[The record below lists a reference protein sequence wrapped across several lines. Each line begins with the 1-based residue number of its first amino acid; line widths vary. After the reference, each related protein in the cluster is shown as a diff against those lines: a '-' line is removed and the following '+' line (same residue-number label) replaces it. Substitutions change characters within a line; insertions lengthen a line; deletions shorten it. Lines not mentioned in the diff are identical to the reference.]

1 MNPLVIYLAL
11 VGAAIAIAVAAMFHS
26 RPPTRSCPRCD
37 DDVAVTARG
46 CRSCGY
52 AFT

>member
-1 MNPLVIYLAL
+1 MNPLVIYLGLVAMAIVIAL
-11 VGAAIAIAVAAMFHS
+11 IAMLFS
-26 RPPTRSCPRCD
+26 RPATRSCPGCD
-37 DDVAVTARG
+37 EAVAVSARG